1 MALRERIR
9 NHFCNNINDEVW
21 ILQRNNNTVKAS
33 FEYFVG
39 KFRETVFKI
48 YFKKKLY
55 DIDPLK
61 MLIKMNCKTT
71 EKKTLNEPP
80 RHKTNALKTAL

>member
-1 MALRERIR
+1 MM
-9 NHFCNNINDEVW
+9 
-21 ILQRNNNTVKAS
+21 K
-33 FEYFVG
+33 FEYYREIIIRSRRALNILLVG
-39 KFRETVFKI
+39 LEKQFLKYILKKI
-48 YFKKKLY
+48 KLY

-71 EKKTLNEPP
+71 GKKKTLNEPP